1 MPTIQI
7 AISSDLCITLTWNLT
22 GSCSQQQRLRRW
34 SRMVVK
40 QFQDGGRPLFQ
51 NRYIAI
57 SQWKI
62 MQFWW
67 NFVHSSRFWTSR
79 DCIGQT
85 LSSTERISCYYY
97 YYYYLFCFAFFTQ
110 VAGQWPSNC
119 RSRDTAVLD
128 APPSPLIPICLSVSY
143 SFSQSLVCFHNVPF
157 YLTLTYTSN
166 FVKVQPALDVW

>member
-1 MPTIQI
+1 MRKIQI
-7 AISSDLCITLTWNLT
+7 AVCSDLCIRLTWNLT
-22 GSCSQQQRLRRW
+22 SSCGQQQRLGGW

-40 QFQDGGRPLFQ
+40 KFQDGGRPLFQ

-128 APPSPLIPICLSVSY
+128 APPVALNTDLPVRFIFLFTVSCVLS
-143 SFSQSLVCFHNVPF
+143 QCPF
-157 YLTLTYTSN
+157 LSN
-166 FVKVQPALDVW
+166 TNLHIKLC